1 MLFNSTLAANLKKKV
16 KYKGMPTYHIYT
28 LRIILSKDAFRVLS
42 GCLSKTVHYRNRS
55 EVPPKINIHMKN
67 KMHIKM
73 VKRKE
78 LENVHG

>member
-1 MLFNSTLAANLKKKV
+1 
-16 KYKGMPTYHIYT
+16 MPTHHIYT
-28 LRIILSKDAFRVLS
+28 LRIILNKDAFRVLF

-55 EVPPKINIHMKN
+55 EVPPNINIHMKN

-73 VKRKE
+73 AKRKE